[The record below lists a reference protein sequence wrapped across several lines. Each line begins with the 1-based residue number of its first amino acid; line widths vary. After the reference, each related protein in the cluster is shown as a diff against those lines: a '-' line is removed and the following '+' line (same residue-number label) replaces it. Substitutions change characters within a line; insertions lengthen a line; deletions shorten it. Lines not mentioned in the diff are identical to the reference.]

1 MLINLYIIVNYV
13 IMPGSVFKHLGL
25 FLLMYLLCS
34 SPAQSQR
41 QLAIENAKKFKRI
54 TYYPGDL
61 IRFQTVESKDRINGM
76 IEAITDSTIII
87 IKTLNIPYKDGSSAI
102 STFRDHIPLRM
113 IRAVYPQDQST
124 WYQFRNIFYAG
135 TIIGGTGLIG
145 VSIAN
150 SLIENQVP
158 DFNSLTIVAG
168 IMTAGLAVRY
178 LGRNKYRIG
187 KKWEL
192 KSIILLQKRPQQ

>member
-1 MLINLYIIVNYV
+1 
-13 IMPGSVFKHLGL
+13 MPGSVYARLGL
-25 FLLMYLLCS
+25 FLLLCLFS
-34 SPAQSQR
+34 STPARCQR
-41 QLAIENAKKFKRI
+41 QLSLENTKKFKRI

-61 IRFQTVESKDRINGM
+61 IRFQTVENKDRINGI

-87 IKTLNIPYKDGSSAI
+87 VKTLTIPYKDGSSSV

-113 IRAVYPQDQST
+113 IHAVYPQDQST

-178 LGRNKYRIG
+178 LGRNKYKIG
-187 KKWEL
+187 KKWKL
-192 KSIILLQKRPQQ
+192 KPMNLLRDRPRQ